1 MKKVLGI
8 VLALAIAASSG
19 IGTVSASEKKA
30 ADTKKTYF
38 VYDIRNI
45 GAKELA
51 RFKNDGKVINW
62 CQIDGKLIVT
72 CAEND
77 RPKPPFT
84 VKMVKNINASEKLS
98 EPFIAIRRG
107 KDTPL
112 AQYADRINVL
122 YESGPYTV
130 FQAPLFVINELSKL
144 ENNHFK
150 LDKFDSNFPL
160 RIDSKFI
167 ELPAVKKSETPV
179 KVDVDAERLAG
190 YIKKLEGF
198 KTRYSYTEG
207 YTKSAEWA
215 AEEFKNM
222 GLEVKF
228 HEYSDGGKKQ
238 VNVVAQSSFEKSDK
252 IYIVCGHLDSTS
264 PKPQT
269 DAPGAD
275 DNASGSA
282 GVLEAA
288 NVLSKTPHANKFRF
302 VLFAGEEVGLK
313 GSNAYVK
320 ELKASGDIAKIL
332 GVVNFDMIGFDK
344 TPPLSTLFETYETC
358 KGFIANFIAVANAQ
372 TDESKKLKVTV
383 SYRPWGSDHIPFLKA
398 QLPCFLFIEDEFEA
412 NPNYHQVSDKF
423 ADVNIALSAEF
434 VRVTA
439 VTLINLVSGG
449 QVK

>member
-19 IGTVSASEKKA
+19 LATVSASEKKA
-30 ADTKKTYF
+30 ADTKKTYL

-45 GAKELA
+45 GAKELS

-98 EPFIAIRRG
+98 EPFLAIRRG

-112 AQYADRINVL
+112 AQYADHITVL
-122 YESGPYTV
+122 YESGPYTI
-130 FQAPLFVINELSKL
+130 FQAPPFVINELSKL

-150 LDKFDSNFPL
+150 LDKFDGNFPL
-160 RIDSKFI
+160 RVDSKFI
-167 ELPAVKKSETPV
+167 DLPAAKKSETPV

-190 YIKKLEGF
+190 YIQKLEGF

-215 AEEFKNM
+215 AEEFKKM

-288 NVLSKTPHANKFRF
+288 NALSKTPHANKFRF

-320 ELKASGDIAKIL
+320 ELKASGELAKTL

-358 KGFIANFIAVANAQ
+358 KGFIANFISVANAQ
-372 TDESKKLKVTV
+372 TDEAKKLKITV

-398 QLPCFLFIEDEFEA
+398 QVPCFLFIEDEFEA
-412 NPNYHQVSDKF
+412 NPNYHQVTDKF
-423 ADVNIALSAEF
+423 ADINISLSAEF

-439 VTLINLVSGG
+439 VTLLNLVSAER
-449 QVK
+449 